1 MITWTIQNMTRDLS
15 NGFVINVAWAC
26 TASQDSASAFYG
38 GTTTYVNNPDEPG
51 FIPYDQLTE
60 EIVLGWV
67 HDALGDQKAEIEAGL
82 TAKVEKQL
90 NPTTANGLPWSQA

>member
-1 MITWTIQNMTRDLS
+1 MNINWQVQNMIRDLS
-15 NGFVINVAWAC
+15 NGFVITVAWSC
-26 TASQDSASAFYG
+26 TASQESASAFYG
-38 GTTTYVNNPDEPG
+38 GTTVYSQESES

-67 HDALGDQKAEIEAGL
+67 YEALGDQKAEIEANL

-90 NPTTANGLPWSQA
+90 NPTTANGMPW

>member
-1 MITWTIQNMTRDLS
+1 MNINWQVQNMTRDLS
-15 NGFVINVAWAC
+15 NGFVITVAWGC

-38 GTTTYVNNPDEPG
+38 GTTVYTQESDSL
-51 FIPYDQLTE
+51 IPYDQLTE

-67 HDALGDQKAEIEAGL
+67 YETLGDQKAEIEASL

-90 NPTTANGLPWSQA
+90 NPTTANGMPW

>member
-1 MITWTIQNMTRDLS
+1 MNINWQVQNMTRDLS
-15 NGFVINVAWAC
+15 NGFVITVAWGC

-38 GTTTYVNNPDEPG
+38 GTTVYTQESDN
-51 FIPYDQLTE
+51 FIPYDDLTE

-67 HDALGDQKAEIEAGL
+67 YEALGDQKAEIEASL

-90 NPTTANGLPWSQA
+90 HPTTANGMPWSQA